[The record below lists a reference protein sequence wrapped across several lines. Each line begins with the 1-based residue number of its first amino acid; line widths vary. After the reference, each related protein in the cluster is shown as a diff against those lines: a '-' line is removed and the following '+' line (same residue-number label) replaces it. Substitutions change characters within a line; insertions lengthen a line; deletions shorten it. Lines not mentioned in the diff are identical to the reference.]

1 MKSNSKLFSIKDK
14 VIIITGGAGGISNQL
29 AKSMAEEL
37 AIIYAVDIKPTKK
50 IPKKLQK
57 YLNYIE
63 CDITNKND
71 FGNICKTV
79 FQKHKKIDVL
89 VNGAGVSLPEAS
101 KKFYPEKKWDLTFDV
116 NLKAAFDCSQTV
128 IEYMLKKKNGCII
141 NLTSI
146 NAELGFPNNPAY
158 TASKGG
164 LKMLTKALAR
174 DWSKF
179 GIRINNIGPGYMKTQ
194 MTKKSWS
201 NMKTRKAR
209 TSRTLLGRW
218 GETKDIVGPCIFLAS
233 DASKYV
239 TGQDIYVDGGW
250 LVNGLSE

>member
-1 MKSNSKLFSIKDK
+1 
-14 VIIITGGAGGISNQL
+14 
-29 AKSMAEEL
+29 
-37 AIIYAVDIKPTKK
+37 
-50 IPKKLQK
+50 
-57 YLNYIE
+57 
-63 CDITNKND
+63 
-71 FGNICKTV
+71 
-79 FQKHKKIDVL
+79 
-89 VNGAGVSLPEAS
+89 
-101 KKFYPEKKWDLTFDV
+101 
-116 NLKAAFDCSQTV
+116 
-128 IEYMLKKKNGCII
+128 MLKKKNGCII